1 LLHALTADSHAA
13 VADGTQV
20 IVEGTWSGAPSLH
33 RGRYFVMHND
43 GTAPEAGANAEWL
56 MASDMLPSSGVSW
69 TVTCAPA
76 AGSTA
81 TAQKDF
87 ELKYQ
92 ASTTGITN
100 AYVTIRIDGT
110 FVGLA

>member
-1 LLHALTADSHAA
+1 MGG
-13 VADGTQV
+13 GTQV
-20 IVEGTWSGAPSLH
+20 IVEGTWNSAPSLH

-43 GTAPEAGANAEWL
+43 GSAPEAGASADWL
-56 MASDMLPSSGVSW
+56 MASDIRMLPSSLSW

-92 ASTTGITN
+92 ASATGITN

-110 FVGLA
+110 FIALA